1 MNESDFT
8 KKTSNIWALLWTLF
22 LSVNTDVSPPG
33 SCHRRFS
40 GWCWLVSLDEPAG
53 CRWRSKQ
60 LRGWHARTV
69 SLVPERLK
77 EGALGRDC
85 ARCPPCRSGVRSGPG
100 RPAAWRPA
108 SSSAGL
114 VPGGGPPA
122 RSSELEN
129 KQSRV
134 FVPRTKWKKFLSP
147 VESDRGHNKVR
158 LRDQSG
164 LIIKT
169 RQLWSNAP
177 LFTEQLWFLCHKWNA
192 PVSFTAAQNSLQSTG
207 STGSKVSGLWKDYWQ
222 LRLASH
228 LFYSKF

>member
-1 MNESDFT
+1 MNELLQQQKHNKPDCQESEQRPRLRFKLSQASSWLAVPMNESDFT
-8 KKTSNIWALLWTLF
+8 KKTLQH
-22 LSVNTDVSPPG
+22 LSSVINVIPG

-60 LRGWHARTV
+60 LRGWHARAV

-85 ARCPPCRSGVRSGPG
+85 ARRPPCRSGVRSGPG

-134 FVPRTKWKKFLSP
+134 RANTRRLSP
-147 VESDRGHNKVR
+147 E
-158 LRDQSG
+158 QSG
-164 LIIKT
+164 
-169 RQLWSNAP
+169 RNFWA
-177 LFTEQLWFLCHKWNA
+177 
-192 PVSFTAAQNSLQSTG
+192 
-207 STGSKVSGLWKDYWQ
+207 
-222 LRLASH
+222 R
-228 LFYSKF
+228 